1 MSRLT
6 VAKCLTLPALQGTRV
21 LAGATGLDRV
31 IECATVMEVPN
42 VTRWL
47 RGNELVITSLYALR
61 EDPDE
66 QVRLIEGLDR
76 VGIAALLIKPKVF
89 VERLPDRMLQE
100 ADARGLPVLEL
111 PVETPYT
118 DVLAAVMA
126 EVFRRSSVRRFE
138 ADLVADLLAGVIAS
152 PEELATR
159 AAEVGWNPRG
169 GALAAVLQIEP
180 PPGPT
185 LSGGALYR
193 LCDRVVDEA
202 RAAVR
207 ADNGLVAGS
216 GSRVRVVWAAGG
228 DGAPARPAAARAALQ
243 SVQND
248 LKRRRIA
255 TLSVAIGPPVAGVA
269 GLPESYRAACRYL
282 EVSRRVWGPGRVVT
296 PDELGVYTLLET
308 MGASGPG
315 GARVS
320 LDPGIRRLLEH
331 DAQHNGQLLKT
342 LRCVLDEGGHLRRA
356 ANRLFVHFK
365 TVQYRMGR
373 IREITGWDLR
383 NADLRLA
390 IELQLRW
397 LDLYGPPADTIVEA
411 PAGPL
416 APLPA
421 PPGPPPPPGS
431 PLPLTNG
438 TPAPHEASHKEGS
451 LHRR

>member
-6 VAKCLTLPALQGTRV
+6 VAKCLTLPALQGTRL
-21 LAGATGLDRV
+21 LAGAAGLERV

-61 EDPDE
+61 DDADE

-126 EVFRRSSVRRFE
+126 EVFRRSNVRRYE
-138 ADLVADLLAGVIAS
+138 ADLVVDLLAGVVAS
-152 PEELATR
+152 AEDLSVR
-159 AAEVGWNPRG
+159 AQEVGWNPRG

-180 PPGPT
+180 PPGGP
-185 LSGGALYR
+185 LGGGALYR
-193 LCDRVVDEA
+193 LCDRVVDEV

-216 GSRVRVVWAAGG
+216 GSRVRVVWAAGS
-228 DGAPARPAAARAALQ
+228 DGAPARTQAARATLQ

-255 TLSVAIGPPVAGVA
+255 TVSVAIGPPAAGFA
-269 GLPESYRAACRYL
+269 GLPESYWAACRCL
-282 EVSRRVWGPGRVVT
+282 DISRRVWGPGHLVT
-296 PDELGVYTLLET
+296 PGELGVYTMLET
-308 MGASGPG
+308 IGAAGSA
-315 GARVS
+315 ARVS
-320 LDPGIRRLLEH
+320 LDPGIQRILEH

-356 ANRLFVHFK
+356 ADRLFVHFK
-365 TVQYRMGR
+365 TVQYRMSR

-397 LDLYGPPADTIVEA
+397 LDLYGAPGETRAQPWTQISAQSPAQSSSETSVK
-411 PAGPL
+411 
-416 APLPA
+416 
-421 PPGPPPPPGS
+421 S
-431 PLPLTNG
+431 LTQSSSQSSSQ
-438 TPAPHEASHKEGS
+438 ASS
-451 LHRR
+451 QASS